1 MRERHFNYRP
11 VAGPALFDESGCLR
25 IGQGGLHRPGDWVKV
40 TIYAPGPE
48 SLVRKLADQK
58 RGVDPRT
65 TDIFYVV
72 ELQGDGEETLR
83 VRRQGTPTWMGENL
97 DLDGSACSPGKWKT
111 VTVFAEGWAAENG
124 GDGGHVKT

>member
-97 DLDGSACSPGKWKT
+97 DLVVWHGISVMYSTGGSGS
-111 VTVFAEGWAAENG
+111 EGAIGVIVA
-124 GDGGHVKT
+124 GDPLE